1 MVEKMV
7 MAKPE
12 KANDDYREVVKKL
25 RDLFDD
31 IDAIQ
36 NLRQT
41 TANQQLILFYD
52 RLLRN
57 LHTELDAFAQ
67 VSSSKV

>member
-1 MVEKMV
+1 MVV
-7 MAKPE
+7 AKPE

-57 LHTELDAFAQ
+57 LHTELDTFAQ

>member
-7 MAKPE
+7 VAKPE

-57 LHTELDAFAQ
+57 LHTELDTFAQ

>member
-1 MVEKMV
+1 MVERMV
-7 MAKPE
+7 VAKPE

-57 LHTELDAFAQ
+57 LHTELDTFAQ